1 MKITKFFVAALA
13 SLAMFSC
20 SNDEEMTNDSKHQNT
35 ALSVSVAN
43 IMNGSRAVGDLAE
56 AKKVWVN
63 GTATL
68 TIEYKVGDVAK
79 TATATLKFNE
89 GECTDILPDEG
100 SKAQMTTSKADK
112 KVTLWNAGTVS
123 KVSVTINGGVNEI
136 APKTSIND
144 KVVLGVDDENKP
156 IEKEYVNIPAKQIP
170 AYAEA
175 VPTLSGNQGTFNTG
189 GDNGAASPDYKNY
202 YYYEVA
208 LQLVNKEFARIELS
222 DIYYAEP
229 DETSKFSEL
238 KLTDVVLDNA
248 VQKKGEAAT
257 KLDFAKADMS
267 TVNWGFYHDALTE
280 NNDMLQKVGG
290 EGEKVPVR
298 IPGMVD
304 GKTQSYAYN
313 IWAGQKP
320 TLRLHFHAV
329 GKDQDVA
336 PDQWAFVTEYNDE
349 SGNPID
355 KFEAGTIYR
364 ITSAKLVDKN
374 IVPDPEGDKRFAV
387 VVTVKPVKWSVVDV
401 NATWHEN
408 N

>member
-43 IMNGSRAVGDLAE
+43 IMNGSRAVGDLAA
-56 AKKVWVN
+56 AKEVWVN

-68 TIEYKVGDVAK
+68 TINYTVGGTTPK
-79 TATATLKFNE
+79 TATAKLTFNE
-89 GECTDILPDEG
+89 GKCTAIVPDDA
-100 SKAQMTTSKADK
+100 SKAQMTTSLADK
-112 KVTLWNAGTVS
+112 KVTLWNAGTVG
-123 KVSVTINGGVNEI
+123 KVSVTINNGVDKI
-136 APKTSIND
+136 TAGTSIKD
-144 KVVLGVDDENKP
+144 
-156 IEKEYVNIPAKQIP
+156 YVGIPAKQIP

-208 LQLVNKEFARIELS
+208 LQLANKEFARIELS

>member
-43 IMNGSRAVGDLAE
+43 IMNGTRAVGDLAA
-56 AKKVWVN
+56 AKEVWVN

-68 TIEYKVGDVAK
+68 TINYTVGGTTPK
-79 TATATLKFNE
+79 TATAKLTFNE
-89 GECTDILPDEG
+89 GKCTAIVPDDA
-100 SKAQMTTSKADK
+100 SKAQMTTSLADK
-112 KVTLWNAGTVS
+112 KVTLWNAGTVG
-123 KVSVTINGGVNEI
+123 KVSVTINNGVDKI
-136 APKTSIND
+136 TAGTSIKD
-144 KVVLGVDDENKP
+144 
-156 IEKEYVNIPAKQIP
+156 YVGIPAKEIP

-175 VPTLSGNQGTFNTG
+175 EPTLSGNQGTFNTG
-189 GDNGAASPDYKNY
+189 GDNGAAAPDYKNY

-208 LQLVNKEFARIELS
+208 LQLANTEFARIELS

-229 DETSKFSEL
+229 EESSKFSVLEL
-238 KLTDVVLDNA
+238 KDVVLDNA
-248 VQKKGEAAT
+248 VQEKNAAA
-257 KLDFAKADMS
+257 KVLNFAVEDMN
-267 TVNWGFYHDALTE
+267 TVDWGFYHDGTLTKD
-280 NNDMLQKVGG
+280 NNMLDHTSAGNG
-290 EGEKVPVR
+290 LPVA
-298 IPGMVD
+298 D
-304 GKTQSYAYN
+304 NGKTQSFAYN

-329 GKDQDVA
+329 GKDNDVA
-336 PDQWAFVTEYNDE
+336 PDQWAFVTEYKDE
-349 SGNPID
+349 SGNKID

-374 IVPDPEGDKRFAV
+374 ITPDPEGDKRFAV